1 MAGAAVLTSE
11 DEAQFT
17 AAFRTA
23 DRRKTGTIN
32 FKALRDIL
40 DTMQQTPLTNEQFY
54 MITADADLE
63 NSGQLEFNEYMM
75 CCLAWKNM
83 RAQKSKRM
91 TNDVVAALASNG
103 DIDPAALDA
112 ALAEFDMAFSVQSKM
127 TQRKIEVLEGQA
139 GLTAD
144 QLTSIMRKTG
154 EQVK

>member
-1 MAGAAVLTSE
+1 
-11 DEAQFT
+11 
-17 AAFRTA
+17 
-23 DRRKTGTIN
+23 
-32 FKALRDIL
+32 
-40 DTMQQTPLTNEQFY
+40 
-54 MITADADLE
+54 
-63 NSGQLEFNEYMM
+63 
-75 CCLAWKNM
+75 M

-127 TQRKIEVLEGQA
+127 TQRKMEVLEGQA

-154 EQVK
+154 EEVK